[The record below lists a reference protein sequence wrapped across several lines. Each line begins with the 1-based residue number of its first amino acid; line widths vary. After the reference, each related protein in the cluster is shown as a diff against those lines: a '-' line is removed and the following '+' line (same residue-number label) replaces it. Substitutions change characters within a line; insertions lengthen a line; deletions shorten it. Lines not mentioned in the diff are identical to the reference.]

1 MAEENQNIE
10 TLTDEEILKYYNDI
24 IEFADD
30 EMLASACGGARAAG
44 CSSCVYGSRGQGC
57 K

>member
-10 TLTDEEILKYYNDI
+10 NLTDEEILKYYNDI
-24 IEFADD
+24 IEIEDD
-30 EMLASACGGARAAG
+30 ELISSACGGAIVVG
-44 CSSCVYGSRGQGC
+44 CSSCVYTYGGRCG